1 MRPLPGRRP
10 GEAQGSGVPLW
21 GALGSGGSRT
31 PAPPAACAA
40 RPHDASDVRKVMLKL
55 PETGLGIDAYV
66 AAREAAG
73 LTVILDLG
81 CGGRT
86 VVGEFGIDSVALLG
100 IDVVHVLDMS
110 QE

>member
-40 RPHDASDVRKVMLKL
+40 RPHDASDVRKGMLKL
-55 PETGLGIDAYV
+55 PETGLGIAAHV

-73 LTVILDLG
+73 RPGILDLG
-81 CGGRT
+81 WGARKVDGGLG
-86 VVGEFGIDSVALLG
+86 VELAALP
-100 IDVVHVLDMS
+100 
-110 QE
+110 